1 MMRQINQSINQMDGH
16 KLHTGHLISNDVS
29 DDLLIIMDLI
39 LEIVSDRLRTFLLK
53 NF

>member
-1 MMRQINQSINQMDGH
+1 MDGH
-16 KLHTGHLISNDVS
+16 KLHTGDLISNDVS
-29 DDLLIIMDLI
+29 DDFFIIMDLI